1 MELKLAAVNEGIIFF
16 SEMFGLQPSA
26 RESLRLSCTALEEK
40 SKTSLSKQRFE
51 QAT

>member
-16 SEMFGLQPSA
+16 SEMFGLQP
-26 RESLRLSCTALEEK
+26 ESLRLSCTALEEK